1 MNLEA
6 YLKRINYS
14 GDLTPSITILKQLQ
28 KTHLLNVPF
37 ENLDIHYGH
46 PIELDLDKIYHKIV
60 VRKRGGFCYE
70 LNGLFQNMLNIIG
83 FDSKIISARVYDNKK
98 EIIEWQIL
106 DTTTAYNDLKVQ
118 QQNHHSSKAF
128 PNQNTSNFQ

>member
-1 MNLEA
+1 MILVKQTLLISLDAVLLHSCDSLFQTTTLKNRNILPYFPFLESVFEDLVSR
-6 YLKRINYS
+6 LKIER
-14 GDLTPSITILKQLQ
+14 SITFSGVETKHAFLPGYYDYI
-28 KTHLLNVPF
+28 F
-37 ENLDIHYGH
+37 NLI
-46 PIELDLDKIYHKIV
+46 
-60 VRKRGGFCYE
+60 
-70 LNGLFQNMLNIIG
+70 
-83 FDSKIISARVYDNKK
+83 YDNKK